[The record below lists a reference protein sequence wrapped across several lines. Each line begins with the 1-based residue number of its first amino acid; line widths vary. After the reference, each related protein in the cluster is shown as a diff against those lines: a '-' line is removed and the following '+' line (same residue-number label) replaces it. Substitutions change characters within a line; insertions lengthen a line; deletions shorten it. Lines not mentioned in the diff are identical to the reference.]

1 MIEILIAALVGIGAG
16 VGGFAGYQQT
26 KQVRSKEK
34 IARDLANAK
43 NKASDIVLKA
53 KDEALK
59 IENERRRE
67 LQKVENRLADR
78 EKTLDS
84 KIDELDKRAE
94 IFRREGLQRRLDRHE
109 DERKGSLSHL

>member
-67 LQKVENRLADR
+67 LQKVENRLAGR

-84 KIDELDKRAE
+84 KMYELDKRAE
-94 IFRREGLQRRLDRHE
+94 KRRA
-109 DERKGSLSHL
+109 